1 MIDYFLLIKNSTSP
15 KRSPGQTTL
24 DQIEPK
30 WRRAHDLAR
39 PLRLWEEKLWR
50 SRCPGDSSN
59 LAVLMIVLKGAGKE
73 TPTSLPR
80 TGGGKY
86 QHWITLLCHLDD
98 HDHHKGND
106 HYHLSRQALT
116 ASELLLLQREA
127 AENPGNVREKKLK
140 KIRPFFKNPLHSL
153 RK

>member
-1 MIDYFLLIKNSTSP
+1 MLSFDKELKTSITFSRPNSVGSNCAKMTESTRPRPSSPIVRGKAVEVEMSRWFL
-15 KRSPGQTTL
+15 
-24 DQIEPK
+24 
-30 WRRAHDLAR
+30 
-39 PLRLWEEKLWR
+39 
-50 SRCPGDSSN
+50 N
-59 LAVLMIVLKGAGKE
+59 LGVLMIVLKGAGKE

-80 TGGGKY
+80 IGGGKD
-86 QHWITLLCHLDD
+86 QHWITWLSHLDD